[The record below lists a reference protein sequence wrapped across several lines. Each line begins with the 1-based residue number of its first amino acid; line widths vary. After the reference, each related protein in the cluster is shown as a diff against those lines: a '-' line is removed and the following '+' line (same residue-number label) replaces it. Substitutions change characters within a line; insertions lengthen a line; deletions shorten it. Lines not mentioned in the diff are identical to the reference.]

1 MPCLLFIVMLLER
14 TASAHT
20 KANGERPSTSVGEP
34 ETPLTCMM
42 YFFASQMRRN
52 IQYRSEEAPP
62 IHPLDKLLAKLGVH
76 AAFSPLV
83 TRFETFPVEIPHQ
96 PGRKSQ
102 VPRDLNHDTML
113 LIKFRSKRA
122 REDWIATKEWREFME
137 KTESEGVFRRLPHVR
152 CAGSLRGLS
161 DPMEVLGI

>member
-1 MPCLLFIVMLLER
+1 MSQNI
-14 TASAHT
+14 
-20 KANGERPSTSVGEP
+20 NTSITP
-34 ETPLTCMM
+34 E
-42 YFFASQMRRN
+42 Q
-52 IQYRSEEAPP
+52 
-62 IHPLDKLLAKLGVH
+62 HPLDKLLSKVGIH

-83 TRFETFPVEIPHQ
+83 TQFETFPVEIPQ
-96 PGRKSQ
+96 PPGRKSK
-102 VPRDLNHDTML
+102 VPRELNHDTML

-137 KTESEGVFRRLPHVR
+137 KTESEGVFRRIPHVR